1 MAAATDQRKL
11 RIAVKPERWLR
22 VKELFEAALEREA
35 EERSAFLDE
44 ACAGDESLRV
54 EVEGLI
60 VSYGQD
66 KSFMERPAVA
76 GAARSLLE
84 DQTTDLP
91 ERSEDDLSGS
101 PSLLLNTDVP
111 GGDGAAHD
119 AKSGAANRRRI
130 ILVGLFFSLMSVGVG
145 VNSYHT
151 ISYFGTAGDPG
162 WLLGFDGR
170 VRKYDG
176 VSAADSRRC
185 ATEMRW
191 CRSTARS
198 SQIFVSI
205 SRPSRA

>member
-11 RIAVKPERWLR
+11 RIAVKSERWLR

-35 EERSAFLDE
+35 EKRSAFLDE
-44 ACAGDESLRV
+44 ACAGNESLRV

-60 VSYGQD
+60 VSYEQD

-91 ERSEDDLSGS
+91 ERRGDDLSGS

-111 GGDGAAHD
+111 GGDGAAHY
-119 AKSGAANRRRI
+119 AKYGAANRRRI

-145 VNSYHT
+145 VNSYHS
-151 ISYFGTAGDPG
+151 IS
-162 WLLGFDGR
+162 WM
-170 VRKYDG
+170 
-176 VSAADSRRC
+176 SRRC

-198 SQIFVSI
+198 SDTFVSI
-205 SRPSRA
+205 SRPSRVSRREPPI